1 MGIGRSGST
10 ILGIVLGNL
19 KEYFF
24 AGEMQLWIESKG
36 VPTEREDA
44 INYWEKIAVNIPDRE
59 DYFNTDFENQL
70 EFHTTVPA
78 LFGSRDRPI
87 IRKFHKLSEELF
99 NSIRK
104 VTGCTVIVD
113 SSHYPLRAYWLN
125 KNPALD
131 MHYLYLYRDP
141 VDAINALMKKNV
153 EQIPKSFFGA
163 NLYLFVVSVL
173 SNFVYMTIRRGKKM
187 KLRYEDLITCPH
199 AVLDRVQQ
207 LLKTGPDTVDLN
219 DLSTGHIFR
228 ANRIRLYKKI
238 KLETEIKRPK
248 TNFFSKSL
256 IYLLHFPFM
265 LLNRKQC

>member
-44 INYWEKIAVNIPDRE
+44 IKYWEQIAINIPDRE
-59 DYFNTDFENQL
+59 DYFNTDFERQL
-70 EFHTTVPA
+70 EFHTALPA
-78 LFGSRDRPI
+78 LVGSHNKPVI
-87 IRKFHKLSEELF
+87 EKFHKLSAELF
-99 NSIRK
+99 DSIKK
-104 VTGCTVIVD
+104 VTGCSVIVD
-113 SSHYPLRAYWLN
+113 SSHYPLRAYWLH

-153 EQIPKSFFGA
+153 EQIPKSFFSA

-173 SNFVYMTIRRGKKM
+173 SNFVYLLMPANKKM
-187 KLRYEDLITCPH
+187 KLRYEDLINCPN
-199 AVLDRVQQ
+199 AVLTRVQK
-207 LLKTGPDTVDLN
+207 LLKTELHTIDLN

-238 KLETEIKRPK
+238 KLETEIKRTK
-248 TNFFSKSL
+248 TNFVLRSL
-256 IYLLHFPFM
+256 IYLLHFPFI
-265 LLNRKQC
+265 LLNRRKC